1 MVEEEGI
8 LPLPSLI
15 EAWRPPTG
23 GKRTLQGAYVRIGR
37 GGPGRGGQARPVPLS
52 QAEARAK
59 LERIVR
65 KAPEV
70 MVKISGKQ
78 YGAHHLSE
86 HFGYVARHGKL
97 AVRSSEGEIIED
109 PKRLKEIARDWAML
123 DEAMNE
129 HGRDR
134 PTSLSLVLSMPG
146 GSTDPET
153 LQDAAQAFARILFED
168 NHATMLALHTD
179 TDHPHVHLT
188 VATEGAD
195 GARFNPRKADL
206 HHMREVFAYEL
217 RARGIAAEATPRR
230 ARGHVQKRVRSA
242 ALHLGARI
250 GEDGGRL
257 TVDDLN
263 ALRAQAF
270 VRSPDEARRPQDVL
284 ALVRQ
289 KQIRGAY
296 AEAAVALAGTGKA
309 DDQALSEEVAGFLAA
324 MPPAVSRRLALAR
337 EMIKGRQATQLAR
350 EPEGGA
356 GPERPPP
363 DRGRGR

>member
-1 MVEEEGI
+1 MREEDGV
-8 LPLPSLI
+8 LPLPSLM

-23 GKRTLQGAYVRIGR
+23 GKRTLRGAYVRVGKRSGGR
-37 GGPGRGGQARPVPLS
+37 GGHGRPMPLS

-70 MVKISGKQ
+70 MVKVSGKQ

-97 AVRSSEGEIIED
+97 AVRSSEGEIIDD
-109 PKRLKEIARDWAML
+109 PRRLKEIARDWAML

-146 GSTDPET
+146 GSTDPEA
-153 LQDAAQAFARILFED
+153 LQDAAQACARILFEGQ
-168 NHATMLALHTD
+168 HAYMLALHTD

-188 VATEGAD
+188 VATEGVD
-195 GARFNPRKADL
+195 GRRFNPRKADL
-206 HHMREVFAYEL
+206 HHMRETFAHEL

-242 ALHLGARI
+242 ALHLEARI
-250 GEDGGRL
+250 GQDGRRL
-257 TVDDLN
+257 NMDELN

-270 VRSPDEARRPQDVL
+270 VRSPNEARRPQDVM

-296 AEAAVALAGTGKA
+296 AEAAVALAGTGQA
-309 DDQALSEEVAGFLAA
+309 DDQALSDEIAGFLAA

-337 EMIKGRQATQLAR
+337 DMMQARQAARPVR
-350 EPEGGA
+350 EPDGG
-356 GPERPPP
+356 GGRERPPP
-363 DRGRGR
+363 DRER

>member
-1 MVEEEGI
+1 V
-8 LPLPSLI
+8 S
-15 EAWRPPTG
+15 
-23 GKRTLQGAYVRIGR
+23 
-37 GGPGRGGQARPVPLS
+37 LS

-70 MVKISGKQ
+70 MVKVSGKQ

-97 AVRSSEGEIIED
+97 AVRSSEGEIIDD
-109 PKRLKEIARDWAML
+109 PKRLKEIAQDWAML

-134 PTSLSLVLSMPG
+134 PTSLSLVLSMPS

-168 NHATMLALHTD
+168 NHAYMLALHTD
-179 TDHPHVHLT
+179 TDHPHIHLT

-195 GARFNPRKADL
+195 GRRFNPRKADL
-206 HHMREVFAYEL
+206 HHMRETFAHEL

-242 ALHLGARI
+242 ALHLDARI
-250 GEDGGRL
+250 GQEGAGSIWMNSTCCAPGPLRTRAMRNGGRK
-257 TVDDLN
+257 T
-263 ALRAQAF
+263 
-270 VRSPDEARRPQDVL
+270 
-284 ALVRQ
+284 
-289 KQIRGAY
+289 
-296 AEAAVALAGTGKA
+296 
-309 DDQALSEEVAGFLAA
+309 
-324 MPPAVSRRLALAR
+324 
-337 EMIKGRQATQLAR
+337 
-350 EPEGGA
+350 
-356 GPERPPP
+356 
-363 DRGRGR
+363 

>member
-1 MVEEEGI
+1 MREEDGV
-8 LPLPSLI
+8 LPLPSLM
-15 EAWRPPTG
+15 EAWRPPSG
-23 GKRTLQGAYVRIGR
+23 GKRTLRGAYVRVGR
-37 GGPGRGGQARPVPLS
+37 GGSGRGGQGRLKPLS
-52 QAEARAK
+52 QADARAK

-70 MVKISGKQ
+70 MVKVSGKQ

-97 AVRSSEGEIIED
+97 AVRSSEGEIIDD
-109 PKRLKEIARDWAML
+109 PRRLKEIAQDWAML
-123 DEAMNE
+123 DDAMNE

-153 LQDAAQAFARILFED
+153 LQDAVQAFARILFEGQ
-168 NHATMLALHTD
+168 HAYMLALHTD

-188 VATEGAD
+188 VATEGVD
-195 GARFNPRKADL
+195 GRRFNPRKADL
-206 HHMREVFAYEL
+206 HHMRETFAHEL

-250 GEDGGRL
+250 GEGGGRL
-257 TVDDLN
+257 TMDELN
-263 ALRAQAF
+263 ALRAEAF

-309 DDQALSEEVAGFLAA
+309 DDQALSDEVAGFLAA

-337 EMIKGRQATQLAR
+337 DMMQARHPASAR

-363 DRGRGR
+363 DRER